1 MNDTQ
6 PMTPDAQQ
14 PTEYTD
20 ERIAELREEF
30 ALPDTFDPNTFPP
43 TKTKGMK
50 GCISGMTR
58 NGKRFIDEGE
68 YDTAKGYFEFFDD
81 MAHQLNQG
89 YYDAAVIINKLLA
102 EIERLQKLTLA
113 FHEGSET
120 PKRDIAVGIIHKI
133 VSIGKDLIATDTGE
147 YRNDKYHED
156 IFILDRL
163 DSYEESVEVSRQ
175 NVLGWWY
182 ESDLLRAFEAH
193 LKQKGA

>member
-1 MNDTQ
+1 
-6 PMTPDAQQ
+6 MTPDTKQ

-50 GCISGMTR
+50 ASISGTAR

-102 EIERLQKLTLA
+102 EIERLRSLTLPI
-113 FHEGSET
+113 HGPEEKPE
-120 PKRDIAVGIIHKI
+120 PKPGTAIFRYA
-133 VSIGKDLIATDTGE
+133 
-147 YRNDKYHED
+147 ED
-156 IFILDRL
+156 IDCVHFDELL
-163 DSYEESVEVSRQ
+163 DSRFYSGGFYSGNGTLVGYYYDDSI
-175 NVLGWWY
+175 LH
-182 ESDLLRAFEAH
+182 LFEQW
-193 LKQKGA
+193 QKGNEK